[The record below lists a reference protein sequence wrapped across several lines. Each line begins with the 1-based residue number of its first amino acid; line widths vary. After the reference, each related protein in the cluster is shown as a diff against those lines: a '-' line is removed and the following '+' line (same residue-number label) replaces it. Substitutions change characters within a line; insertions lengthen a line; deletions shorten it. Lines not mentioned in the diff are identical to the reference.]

1 MHSGRRN
8 IMAEFRIPDTGLHI
22 LVLGCMSSG
31 KSTVLNALLGRGVF
45 PAGNRATT
53 AQVFRIVHDPW
64 SEENVCR
71 NPSESEEWFPLTSER
86 LASYNGTMKEN
97 VPADIRLRFPFLN
110 KKRTIVFY
118 DTPGPNTSKYS
129 DHRAETYFALEKLP
143 LTNIFLVLDM
153 VQLHTKDEEALL
165 SDMGRVMKERGG
177 VPLLVILNKADVIDV
192 EKENVADILAEVK
205 ATVQKYVPEGTPVD
219 VIPVMSKGAEVWR
232 RMVDRDPLTT
242 FEVEF
247 GQYID
252 WRLCEAMLAGAIIS
266 EEIRVS
272 VAEQMEE
279 WRRLQKF
286 SQAFKS
292 TLEYLAARVH
302 PEAEL
307 INKEVSKILDYADCR
322 RAITG
327 SGIIALEEYI
337 DRLTVKRR
345 KPAPEATPSVE
356 AEPAPAEAVQDAP
369 TGDEGPKALGRQQ
382 ALALLKEYNSEP
394 FHILHA
400 LTVEGVMRW
409 FAKDQGFADEAEHW
423 GLVGLLHDIDF
434 ERWPE
439 EHCKRAPEV
448 LKQAG
453 YDDGFIYSVCSHA
466 YGLCSDC
473 EPKHQMEKI
482 LFAVDELTGLIG
494 AAALMRP
501 SKSVMDMEVSS
512 LKKKFKDKRFAAGCS
527 RDVIKEGAE
536 RLGWT
541 LDELFTRTL
550 EAMRSCESSVNDE
563 MKALE
568 A

>member
-1 MHSGRRN
+1 
-8 IMAEFRIPDTGLHI
+8 MADFRIPDTGLHI

-31 KSTVLNALLGRGVF
+31 KSTVLNALLGRGAF

-64 SEENVCR
+64 SEGNVCR
-71 NPSESEEWFPLTSER
+71 NPSESDEWFPLTSER
-86 LASYNGTMKEN
+86 LSSYNGAMKEN
-97 VPADIRLRFPFLN
+97 VPADIRLRFPFLS

-165 SDMGRVMKERGG
+165 RDMGRVMQERGG

-192 EKENVADILAEVK
+192 EKESVEEILAEVK
-205 ATVQKYVPEGTPVD
+205 ETVLKHVPEGTPVD
-219 VIPVMSKGAEVWR
+219 VIPVMAKGAEVWR

-252 WRLCEAMLAGAIIS
+252 WRLCEAMLNASIMP
-266 EEIRVS
+266 EDIRVS

-302 PEAEL
+302 PEVEL
-307 INKEVSKILDYADCR
+307 INKNVSKILDYADCR
-322 RAITG
+322 RAVTG

-337 DRLTVKRR
+337 DRLTVKKRR
-345 KPAPEATPSVE
+345 PAAEPAPEA
-356 AEPAPAEAVQDAP
+356 AQNEPAPLAKEEDV
-369 TGDEGPKALGRQQ
+369 ENKAFDRQQ
-382 ALALLKEYNSEP
+382 ALALLREYNKEP

-409 FAKDQGFADEAEHW
+409 FAADQGFAEEAEHW

-439 EHCKRAPEV
+439 EHCKRAPDV

-453 YDDGFIYSVCSHA
+453 LGDDFIYSVCSHA
-466 YGLCSDC
+466 YGLCSGC

-527 RDVIKEGAE
+527 RDVIKQGAE

-550 EAMRSCESSVNDE
+550 EAMRSCEAAVNAE
-563 MKALE
+563 ME
-568 A
+568 AMKS